1 MTKIISWLAIAGL
14 VVVGGYLVMEPK
26 ATEEKTQNELQ
37 EVLVEDT
44 TKEEAPIPATGKK
57 MAFSQFIKQGGA
69 YKCTVNQTLSG
80 IDTTGVTYI
89 NDSMIR
95 GEFNTRIQNMNIDS
109 TFIVRDGYTY
119 SWSSVM
125 PTAGFKVKMTGTVT
139 TPDTTTGTTGSYSW
153 NAEQIGD
160 YDCQP
165 WTVDQAKF
173 TVPTN
178 VTFKE
183 INSN

>member
-1 MTKIISWLAIAGL
+1 MTKIISWLAILG
-14 VVVGGYLVMEPK
+14 VVVLGGYLITQPK
-26 ATEEKTQNELQ
+26 EADDKLVQESSEVTEDN
-37 EVLVEDT
+37 T
-44 TKEEAPIPATGKK
+44 TKEEAPVEGKK

-89 NDSMIR
+89 NDAMIR

-125 PTAGFKVKMTGTVT
+125 PTAGFKVKMSGTTT

-183 INSN
+183 VNSTN